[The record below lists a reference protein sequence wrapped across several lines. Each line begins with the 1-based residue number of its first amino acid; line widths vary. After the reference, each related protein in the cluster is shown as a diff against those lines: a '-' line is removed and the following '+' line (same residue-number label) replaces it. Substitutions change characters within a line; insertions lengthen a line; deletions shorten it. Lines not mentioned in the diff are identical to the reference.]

1 MANNVCII
9 AITGRRMNLFD
20 YSNLVRKQ
28 RADKSAKN
36 REKKDKTI
44 KIAEKKLQWA
54 NRMTNSKSNL

>member
-9 AITGRRMNLFD
+9 AISERRMNLFD

-36 REKKDKTI
+36 REKKINPSRLQKK
-44 KIAEKKLQWA
+44 KIAMGKQNDEQ
-54 NRMTNSKSNL
+54 